1 MCMYIHIY
9 VCVYIDMYMYVHICM
24 CVCMYVMY
32 TLLSNVGKCRK
43 IKVEQI
49 AERNK
54 NKDKRV

>member
-1 MCMYIHIY
+1 MCVCIYIY
-9 VCVYIDMYMYVHICM
+9 VYIDMYMYVHIYT

-43 IKVEQI
+43 RKVEQI

-54 NKDKRV
+54 NRDNRV